1 MNCLR
6 LLTVVAVIAVAG
18 CANDPGP
25 VAVNPASG
33 VTKLTDLP
41 QPTGVDVR
49 QAVRSTYIGAFTE
62 LSVEVFGVSDLKQEV
77 LTDGEGKFTYPLI
90 GAVEAAGK
98 TTGEVAAEIEGRL
111 AGRYVLNPRVTVNFK
126 SSQNPLLLQAQ
137 AVTVDGQ
144 VNRPGQFPVIGKQ
157 TLMSAIAL
165 AGGTTDFSKLD
176 DVLIF
181 RTVGGQKYVGAF
193 NLTAIR
199 RGNYGDPEIFPQDV
213 VIVGDSPQR
222 RLMDNI
228 LKAST
233 LLSTPLVVLGNQL

>member
-1 MNCLR
+1 MSRLR

-18 CANDPGP
+18 CAKSPGP

-41 QPTGVDVR
+41 QPTGVDAR

-62 LSVEVFGVSDLKQEV
+62 LSVEVFGVSDLKQEI

-98 TTGEVAAEIEGRL
+98 TTSEVAAEIEGRL

-126 SSQNPLLLQAQ
+126 PSQNPLLLQAQ
-137 AVTVDGQ
+137 AVTIDGQ
-144 VNRPGQFPVIGKQ
+144 VNRPGQFPLIGKQ

-165 AGGTTDFSKLD
+165 AGGTTEFSKLD

-181 RTVGGQKYVGAF
+181 RTVGGQKYVGVY

-199 RGNYGDPEIFPQDV
+199 RGNYSDPEIFPQDV
-213 VIVGDSPQR
+213 VVVGDSPQR
-222 RLMDNI
+222 RLLDNI